1 MESFALPISFLTNK
15 RDIEEHLLADL
26 ELLPSEESPS
36 LYQHA
41 FNPKSTFGENTLLL
55 WAKSYTSNKQFLR
68 DSQKLMKSDLPTVS
82 ADNEPVADIWDNIE
96 KETGFSEKYQY
107 IDWPWFKHL
116 NNSSA
121 FLQCLSLYNM
131 AAPVISLVL
140 PIFFLIIP
148 FFLLKLQGI
157 TITVTK
163 YIEVLKAIFARHQ
176 IGQMFSVTSA
186 SWDKRVYILVSFV
199 FYILQV
205 YQNIISCLRFC
216 KNMKTIHEELFEM
229 RGYIG
234 DTLDKMKQFEKC
246 CTNLKTYS
254 PFIANMK
261 FHRERLLKVKLDLD
275 KISPNKMSLQKI
287 GQIGHLMMCYYK
299 LYNNSEYHN
308 TIQYSFG
315 FTGYLENLQGLKQN
329 IKDKK
334 VNACKLTKGKTRF
347 KGAYF
352 PPIIK
357 DAVKN
362 SYNLDKHLL
371 ITGPNAAGKTTML
384 KTTIFNL
391 LLSQQTGC
399 GFYDSAK
406 IAPFDFIHCYI
417 NIPDTS
423 GRDSLFQAEARRCKN
438 ILTVIQDS
446 GDNARHFCVFD
457 ELYSGTNPYEAI
469 GSAASFLR
477 FLNKRDNISFIITTH
492 FIDLCKRLDAEER
505 VSNCHMETKSCGAD
519 FDYTYKLQTGI
530 SGIKGGVK
538 VLNDLEYPIEIIE
551 GTQKIIADLVI

>member
-36 LYQHA
+36 LYQHV
-41 FNPKSTFGENTLLL
+41 FNPKSAFGEKTLLL
-55 WAKSYTSNKQFLR
+55 WAKSYTSNKMFLR

-82 ADNEPVADIWDNIE
+82 ADNKPVADIWDNIE
-96 KETGFSEKYQY
+96 KETGFAEKYQY

-116 NNSSA
+116 NNSSS

-157 TITVTK
+157 TITVAK
-163 YIEVLKAIFARHQ
+163 YIEVLKAIFQRHQ

-186 SWDKRVYILVSFV
+186 SWDKRVYILISFV

-205 YQNIISCLRFC
+205 YQNIISCLKFC

-229 RGYIG
+229 RDYIE
-234 DTLDKMKQFEKC
+234 DTLDNMDQFEKC

-254 PFIANMK
+254 PFIATMK
-261 FHRERLLKVKLDLD
+261 LHREHLLKVKLDLD

-299 LYNNSEYHN
+299 LYNNTEYHN
-308 TIQYSFG
+308 TLQYSFG

-334 VNACKLTKGKTRF
+334 VNVCKLTKGKTRF

-391 LLSQQTGC
+391 LLSQQMGC

-446 GDNARHFCVFD
+446 GDNMRHFCVFD

-505 VSNCHMETKSCGAD
+505 VSNCHMETKSCGTD

-530 SGIKGGVK
+530 SSIKGGVK